1 MYRKI
6 IWPLLLLASVG
17 LMVVF
22 IIGFATSIT
31 VSNGNRADTTSVI
44 ETASIESTQG
54 DANDNDAADATDA
67 VDAVNPNILI
77 LGDSIGFGIGDD
89 PNQGLG
95 IRYAAMLD
103 PEGIQDIKI
112 TNLSIP
118 GAKVSELF
126 ELVNQP
132 ENVAAL
138 SEATL
143 IILSIG
149 GNDLNNID
157 NLDPLS
163 IEIDY
168 KETLDQY
175 MEDLQGIVSSIRTLN
190 NRAQLSIV
198 GLYDPYAE
206 NDSYKT
212 SLLLQWNYETQ
223 RIAASDLRMVFIPT
237 YELFQYNLS
246 TYLAADQFHPSSL
259 GYQAIAESL
268 YRILHGLNELM

>member
-6 IWPLLLLASVG
+6 IWPLLLLASMS
-17 LMVVF
+17 LMAVF
-22 IIGFATSIT
+22 TIGFVSSIT
-31 VSNGNRADTTSVI
+31 VSNGNRVDTTGV
-44 ETASIESTQG
+44 TESTEIATTQSS
-54 DANDNDAADATDA
+54 DADAD
-67 VDAVNPNILI
+67 VDVDVDVDNPSILI

-95 IRYAAMLD
+95 IRYATMLD

-118 GAKVSELF
+118 GARVSELL
-126 ELVNQP
+126 ERVNQP

-157 NLDPLS
+157 DLDVLS
-163 IEIDY
+163 LEVDY

-175 MEDLQGIVSSIRTLN
+175 MDDLQGIVSNIRTLN
-190 NRAQLSIV
+190 NRAQLAIV

-206 NDSYKT
+206 NDSFKT

-223 RIAASDLRMVFIPT
+223 RIAASDPRMIFIPT

-246 TYLAADQFHPSSL
+246 TYLAADQFHPSSV

-268 YRILHGLNELM
+268 YRILHGVK

>member
-6 IWPLLLLASVG
+6 IWPLLLLASIC

-22 IIGFATSIT
+22 IIGFVSSIT
-31 VSNGNRADTTSVI
+31 VSNGNRANTTGV
-44 ETASIESTQG
+44 IESTSTDSTQG
-54 DANDNDAADATDA
+54 VDANDNENDNANDNA
-67 VDAVNPNILI
+67 VGGNPNILI
-77 LGDSIGFGIGDD
+77 LGDSIGFGVGDD
-89 PNQGLG
+89 PNQGIG
-95 IRYAAMLD
+95 RRYASMID

-118 GAKVSELF
+118 GAKVSGLL
-126 ELVNQP
+126 ELVKQP
-132 ENVAAL
+132 ENVVAI

-157 NLDPLS
+157 DLDVLS
-163 IEIDY
+163 LELNY
-168 KETLDQY
+168 KETLKQY
-175 MEDLQGIVSSIRTLN
+175 TDGLQGIVDSIRAQN
-190 NRAQLSIV
+190 DRAQLAIV

-206 NDSYKT
+206 NDTYKT

-223 RIAASDLRMVFIPT
+223 RIAATDERMIFIPT

-246 TYLAADQFHPSSL
+246 TFLAADQFHPSSV
-259 GYQAIAESL
+259 GYQAIAEEL
-268 YRILHGLNELM
+268 FRILHGIKK

>member
-6 IWPLLLLASVG
+6 IWPLLLLASVS

-22 IIGFATSIT
+22 IIGFVTSIT
-31 VSNGNRADTTSVI
+31 VSNGNRADTTNVT
-44 ETASIESTQG
+44 ETTSIESTQG
-54 DANDNDAADATDA
+54 DANDNDAADA
-67 VDAVNPNILI
+67 VDGVNPSILI

-157 NLDPLS
+157 DLDVLS
-163 IEIDY
+163 LEIDY

-175 MEDLQGIVSSIRTLN
+175 MEDLQGIVSSIRALN
-190 NRAQLSIV
+190 NRAQLTIV

-206 NDSYKT
+206 DDSFKT

-223 RIAASDLRMVFIPT
+223 RIAASDLRMIFVPT
-237 YELFQYNLS
+237 YEFFKYNLS
-246 TYLAADQFHPSSL
+246 TYLAADQFHPSSV
-259 GYQAIAESL
+259 GYQAIAAEL
-268 YRILHGLNELM
+268 YRILHGIK

>member
-6 IWPLLLLASVG
+6 IWPLLLLASMS

-22 IIGFATSIT
+22 IIGFVSSIT
-31 VSNGNRADTTSVI
+31 VSNGNRVDTTSVI
-44 ETASIESTQG
+44 ESTSIDTTQG
-54 DANDNDAADATDA
+54 DANDNDVNDNAAD
-67 VDAVNPNILI
+67 VDNPNILI

-95 IRYAAMLD
+95 IRYATMLD

-112 TNLSIP
+112 ANLSIP
-118 GAKVSELF
+118 GAKVSGLF
-126 ELVNQP
+126 EIVNQP
-132 ENVAAL
+132 EIVAAL

-143 IILSIG
+143 VILSIG

-157 NLDPLS
+157 DLDALS

-168 KETLDQY
+168 KETLTQY
-175 MEDLQGIVSSIRTLN
+175 TEVLQGIVNRIRALN
-190 NRAQLSIV
+190 KHAQLAIV

-223 RIAASDLRMVFIPT
+223 RIAATDLRMIFIPT

-246 TYLAADQFHPSSL
+246 TYLAADQFHPSSE
-259 GYQAIAESL
+259 GYQAIAEEL
-268 YRILHGLNELM
+268 YRILHGVK

>member
-1 MYRKI
+1 M
-6 IWPLLLLASVG
+6 
-17 LMVVF
+17 
-22 IIGFATSIT
+22 
-31 VSNGNRADTTSVI
+31 DT
-44 ETASIESTQG
+44 TQG
-54 DANDNDAADATDA
+54 DNNSNKDDEVDVDN
-67 VDAVNPNILI
+67 PSILI

-89 PNQGLG
+89 PNQGIG
-95 IRYAAMLD
+95 RRYAALLD
-103 PEGIQDIKI
+103 PEGIKDIQI

-118 GAKVSELF
+118 GSKVSELF
-126 ELVNQP
+126 ELVKQP

-157 NLDPLS
+157 DLDVLS
-163 IEIDY
+163 LEIDY
-168 KETLDQY
+168 KETLEQY
-175 MEDLQGIVSSIRTLN
+175 MEALQGIVNSIRALN
-190 NRAQLSIV
+190 NRAQLAIV

-206 NDSYKT
+206 NDSNKT

-223 RIAASDLRMVFIPT
+223 RIAASDLRMIYIPT

-246 TYLAADQFHPSSL
+246 TYLAADQFHPSSV

-268 YRILHGLNELM
+268 YRILHGVKKQL

>member
-6 IWPLLLLASVG
+6 IWPLLLLASIS

-22 IIGFATSIT
+22 IIGFVSSIT
-31 VSNGNRADTTSVI
+31 VSNGNRMDTTSVI
-44 ETASIESTQG
+44 ESTSMDTTQG
-54 DANDNDAADATDA
+54 DNNSNKDDEVDVDN
-67 VDAVNPNILI
+67 PSILI

-89 PNQGLG
+89 PNQGIG
-95 IRYAAMLD
+95 RRYAALLD
-103 PEGIQDIKI
+103 PEGIKDIQI

-118 GAKVSELF
+118 GSKVSELF
-126 ELVNQP
+126 ELVKQP

-157 NLDPLS
+157 DLDVLS
-163 IEIDY
+163 LEIDY
-168 KETLDQY
+168 KETLEQY
-175 MEDLQGIVSSIRTLN
+175 MEALQGIVNSIRALN
-190 NRAQLSIV
+190 NRAQLAIV

-206 NDSYKT
+206 NDSNKT

-223 RIAASDLRMVFIPT
+223 RIAASDLRMIYIPT

-246 TYLAADQFHPSSL
+246 TYLAADQFHPSSV
-259 GYQAIAESL
+259 GYQAIAEAL
-268 YRILHGLNELM
+268 YRILHGVKKQL

>member
-6 IWPLLLLASVG
+6 VWPLLLLASIS

-22 IIGFATSIT
+22 IIGFVTSIT
-31 VSNGNRADTTSVI
+31 VSNGNRADTTSI
-44 ETASIESTQG
+44 IESTSKDTTQVI
-54 DANDNDAADATDA
+54 DAGADADA
-67 VDAVNPNILI
+67 DIDKPNILI
-77 LGDSIGFGIGDD
+77 LGDSIGFGVGDD
-89 PNQGLG
+89 PNHG
-95 IRYAAMLD
+95 IGRRYATILD
-103 PEGIQDIKI
+103 PDGILDIKI

-126 ELVNQP
+126 ELVQRP
-132 ENVAAL
+132 ENVVAI

-157 NLDPLS
+157 ALDVLS
-163 IEIDY
+163 LELDY
-168 KETLDQY
+168 KETLEQY
-175 MEDLQGIVSSIRTLN
+175 MEDLQGIVSSIRKLN
-190 NRAQLSIV
+190 NRAQLAIV

-223 RIAASDLRMVFIPT
+223 RIAASDPRMIFIPT

-246 TYLAADQFHPSSL
+246 TYLAADLFHPSSV
-259 GYQAIAESL
+259 GYQVIAEEL
-268 YRILHGLNELM
+268 YLILHGLEK

>member
-6 IWPLLLLASVG
+6 IWPLLLLASIS

-22 IIGFATSIT
+22 VIGFATSIT

-44 ETASIESTQG
+44 ENASMETTQG
-54 DANDNDAADATDA
+54 YVANDDATDDA
-67 VDAVNPNILI
+67 GAFDVDKPNILV
-77 LGDSIGFGIGDD
+77 LGDSIGFGVGDD

-95 IRYAAMLD
+95 IRYATLLD
-103 PEGIQDIKI
+103 PEGILDIKI

-118 GAKVSELF
+118 GSKVSELF
-126 ELVNQP
+126 ELVKRP
-132 ENVAAL
+132 ENAVAIG
-138 SEATL
+138 EATL

-157 NLDPLS
+157 ALDALS

-168 KETLDQY
+168 KETLTRY
-175 MEDLQGIVSSIRTLN
+175 TEALQGIVNSIRALN
-190 NRAQLSIV
+190 DRAQLAIV

-223 RIAASDLRMVFIPT
+223 QIAASDPRTIFIPT
-237 YELFQYNLS
+237 YEFFKYNLS
-246 TYLAADQFHPSSL
+246 TYLADDQFHPSNM
-259 GYQAIAESL
+259 GYQAIAEEL
-268 YRILHGLNELM
+268 HLILHGIKK